1 MCPRSPDNGP
11 NSSRHSSS
19 PTRSFL
25 QIGAVVQKHGKRYI
39 IDAMSSFGAL
49 PISAKTLFFDAVIS
63 SANKCLEGV
72 PGFAFAII
80 RREALD
86 ASAGNAHSLALDL
99 HDQCRYFETTG
110 YRGRDGAPDTT
121 GQGLE
126 G

>member
-1 MCPRSPDNGP
+1 M
-11 NSSRHSSS
+11 
-19 PTRSFL
+19 
-25 QIGAVVQKHGKRYI
+25 VQKHGKRYI

-86 ASAGNAHSLALDL
+86 ASAGNAHSLSLDL
-99 HDQCRYFETTG
+99 HDQCRYFEATG
-110 YRGRDGAPDTT
+110 YAKQRRIERAGLGGMDKETDPHKT
-121 GQGLE
+121 QGSA
-126 G
+126 GFAT